1 MKQLFSRGKRIRPTD
16 KDLVSHTALAALF
29 PVFLLV
35 VLLFHTGQIAGT
47 NWQEVSLSQIIQD
60 VNIPYLLFSMGVAG
74 LVCLTAVLLFWR
86 YRRDEVK
93 QLIHRQK
100 LARQVIFMAEQQI
113 WVLCPVCNSKTRT
126 KIRKDTELVN
136 FPLFCPKCKKENLVT
151 IKNGITTIIKEPDA

>member
-1 MKQLFSRGKRIRPTD
+1 MKQLFPRGKRIHPTD
-16 KDLVSHTALAALF
+16 KDLVFHTAIAALF

-35 VLLFHTGQIAGT
+35 FLLFHTEQIAGT
-47 NWQEVSLSQIIQD
+47 NWQEVSLSQIVQD

-100 LARQVIFMAEQQI
+100 LARI
-113 WVLCPVCNSKTRT
+113 CP
-126 KIRKDTELVN
+126 
-136 FPLFCPKCKKENLVT
+136 
-151 IKNGITTIIKEPDA
+151 

>member
-1 MKQLFSRGKRIRPTD
+1 MWRLSQTGKDVYKRQD
-16 KDLVSHTALAALF
+16 KDLVFHTALAALF

-35 VLLFHTGQIAGT
+35 VLLFHIRQIAGT

-93 QLIHRQK
+93 QLIH
-100 LARQVIFMAEQQI
+100 LSLIHIF
-113 WVLCPVCNSKTRT
+113 C
-126 KIRKDTELVN
+126 KIRKRSDLFPKKYKHHQRLHN
-136 FPLFCPKCKKENLVT
+136 FLSWQEHLHPVYDMWWLIFHHNY
-151 IKNGITTIIKEPDA
+151 

>member
-1 MKQLFSRGKRIRPTD
+1 MKQLFPRGKRIRPTD

-35 VLLFHTGQIAGT
+35 VLLFHTGQIAGA

-74 LVCLTAVLLFWR
+74 LVCLAAVLLFWR

-100 LARQVIFMAEQQI
+100 LASE
-113 WVLCPVCNSKTRT
+113 VL
-126 KIRKDTELVN
+126 
-136 FPLFCPKCKKENLVT
+136 
-151 IKNGITTIIKEPDA
+151 

>member
-1 MKQLFSRGKRIRPTD
+1 MKQLFPRGKRIRPTD
-16 KDLVSHTALAALF
+16 KDLVFHTALAALF

-47 NWQEVSLSQIIQD
+47 NWQEVSLSQIAQD
-60 VNIPYLLFSMGVAG
+60 INIPYLLFSMGVAG

-100 LARQVIFMAEQQI
+100 LARMVS
-113 WVLCPVCNSKTRT
+113 VSYT
-126 KIRKDTELVN
+126 KLTL
-136 FPLFCPKCKKENLVT
+136 P
-151 IKNGITTIIKEPDA
+151 TTSR